1 MNHRSLWLLILMVGV
16 AGCSTSQIASRFAV
30 PLVIGQYDSLN
41 EESDPLL
48 AATAIPASLK
58 MLEGMVKSDEDNPV
72 LLHKLAEG
80 FCSYAFS
87 FVEDENPRRAS
98 LLYLRGRAYALR
110 ILVKAGAAA
119 DLPDLPPEQFQKSLE
134 RMDAGDLPS
143 LFWFGQCW
151 AGWLLLNLHDME
163 AFAALPKVESAM
175 RQTLEWDE
183 SFHYAGPHMF
193 FGGFYGARSK
203 MLGGDPEK
211 SKHHF
216 ERNLELTENKFL
228 MTQMLYAKTY
238 AVQTQNRELF
248 ERLLKI
254 VLATPGDVLP
264 EQRLANEV
272 AKLKAQN
279 LLEAAD
285 DLF

>member
-1 MNHRSLWLLILMVGV
+1 MVGV

-30 PLVIGQYDSLN
+30 PLVTGQYDSLN
-41 EESDPLL
+41 EEPDLLL

-58 MLEGMVKSDEDNPV
+58 MLEGMVKLDEDNPV

-87 FVEDENPRRAS
+87 FVEDENPQRAS
-98 LLYLRGRAYALR
+98 LLYLRGRGYALQV
-110 ILVKAGAAA
+110 LVKAGAASN
-119 DLPDLPPEQFQKSLE
+119 LPELPPEQFQKSLE
-134 RMDAGDLPS
+134 RMDADDLPS

-175 RQTLEWDE
+175 RKTLEWDE

-216 ERNLELTENKFL
+216 ERNLKLTENKFL

>member
-1 MNHRSLWLLILMVGV
+1 
-16 AGCSTSQIASRFAV
+16 
-30 PLVIGQYDSLN
+30 
-41 EESDPLL
+41 
-48 AATAIPASLK
+48 
-58 MLEGMVKSDEDNPV
+58 
-72 LLHKLAEG
+72 
-80 FCSYAFS
+80 
-87 FVEDENPRRAS
+87 
-98 LLYLRGRAYALR
+98 
-110 ILVKAGAAA
+110 
-119 DLPDLPPEQFQKSLE
+119 
-134 RMDAGDLPS
+134 
-143 LFWFGQCW
+143 
-151 AGWLLLNLHDME
+151 
-163 AFAALPKVESAM
+163 
-175 RQTLEWDE
+175 
-183 SFHYAGPHMF
+183 MF